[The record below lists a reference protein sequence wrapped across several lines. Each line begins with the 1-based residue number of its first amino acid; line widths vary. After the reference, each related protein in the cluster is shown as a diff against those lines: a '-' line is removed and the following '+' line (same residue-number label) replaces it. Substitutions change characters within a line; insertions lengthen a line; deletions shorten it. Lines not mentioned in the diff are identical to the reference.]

1 MTSNGKKNDP
11 RVLRTRKLIERSFLE
26 LLEQEDFQSITVQEI
41 TDRATINRSTFYAH
55 FDDKYLLFDHI
66 IQQTFIQSI
75 KSKVPLSAEFSLDN
89 LRSLMIAVW
98 EYLTQLNQHCHSS
111 NLQVI
116 PVVET
121 QVQSQLYEL
130 LLNWIKTLQTDFEN
144 LDPSSELTALM
155 LSWSIF
161 GIGLQLSR
169 FGELTSVEEVA
180 DQALELLSGV
190 IIKSSILESAEM
202 A

>member
-1 MTSNGKKNDP
+1 MTSNSKKYDP

-26 LLEQEDFQSITVQEI
+26 LLEQEDFASITVQEI

-55 FDDKYLLFDHI
+55 FDDKYMLFDHI
-66 IQQTFIQSI
+66 IRQTFIQSI
-75 KSKVPLSAEFSLDN
+75 KSKVPLSAEFSMDN

-98 EYLTQLNQHCHSS
+98 EYLTQLNQHSHSS
-111 NLQVI
+111 NLQVL

-130 LLNWIKTLQTDFEN
+130 LFNWIRTLQTDFEN
-144 LDPSSELTALM
+144 LDPSSELIASM
-155 LSWSIF
+155 LGWSIL
-161 GIGLQLSR
+161 GIGLQWNR

-180 DQALELLSGV
+180 DQALEVLSGV
-190 IIKSSILESAEM
+190 IIQSSILESAEM